1 MTVSD
6 PWITPVTLSGRFV
19 RLEPLGEAHVP
30 GLAAVGCEESIWQ
43 LMLYGLIRSEAD
55 MRAWVRGLL
64 ARQAAGTDL
73 PFAVVHLASGRVAGA
88 TRFMEMRPA
97 QRGLE
102 IGGTWYGPEFQR
114 TAVNTECK
122 YLLLTYA
129 FESLGCIRVQ
139 FKTDLRNERSWR
151 AIERIGAQRE
161 GVLRSHYLLP
171 DGARRD
177 SVYYSILEDEWP
189 GVRARLEGM
198 LARQVSRSSP
208 RRG

>member
-6 PWITPVTLSGRFV
+6 PWITPVTLGGRFV

-30 GLAAVGCEESIWQ
+30 ALAAVGCDEGIWR

-55 MRAWVRGLL
+55 MRGWVRDLL

-73 PFAVVHLASGRVAGA
+73 PFAVIHLPTGRVAGA

-97 QRGLE
+97 HRGLE

-122 YLLLTYA
+122 YLLLAYA

-139 FKTDLRNERSWR
+139 FKTDLRNERSWQ
-151 AIERIGAQRE
+151 AIERLGATRE

-171 DGARRD
+171 DGTRRD
-177 SVYYSILEDEWP
+177 SVYYSVLEAEWP
-189 GVRARLEGM
+189 GVKARLEGM
-198 LARQVSRSSP
+198 L
-208 RRG
+208 GE